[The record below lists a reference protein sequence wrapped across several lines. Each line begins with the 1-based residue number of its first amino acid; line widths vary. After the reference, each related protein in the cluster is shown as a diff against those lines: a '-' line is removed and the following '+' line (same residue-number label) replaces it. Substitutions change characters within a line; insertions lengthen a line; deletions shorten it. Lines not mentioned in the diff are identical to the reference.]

1 MKNDLHLS
9 LKYRYIRI
17 IYFWV
22 EFCRWRSKYR
32 LQLRSLPNTTT
43 DTMSSPAKFT
53 EVMVISSAA
62 SSQPQEPVLRDTII
76 SIVGATSST
85 ELSVNKALLS
95 SKSPL
100 LADLF
105 ASSLSEPVLLE
116 ENNSTQL
123 ALFLDG
129 IHSPKLATSLQLLNS
144 WNSSHAKL
152 ACKYLLLDYVGRYAE
167 LAKMELERLC
177 PSSAGPPLPVEIDVS
192 GTIYSTDIT
201 GRYELVGSDWVAKHA
216 SSDGNTIRI
225 SKTASSWSITDS
237 GYNFTL
243 IGKHDVLPRGQSSW
257 QMSHNYGNHTFTISD
272 AVPNPSP
279 PKCRPFAAATES
291 PERVQFWDVVDA
303 VLTHDGLK
311 LTSAPERPLQLRDT
325 ADLSEL
331 LMSGHPFHLWG
342 VTAMLRH
349 FTIEEY
355 SQLCLQAGAVVSFSV

>member
-1 MKNDLHLS
+1 
-9 LKYRYIRI
+9 
-17 IYFWV
+17 
-22 EFCRWRSKYR
+22 
-32 LQLRSLPNTTT
+32 
-43 DTMSSPAKFT
+43 MSSPAKFT

-62 SSQPQEPVLRDTII
+62 SSQPQEPVLRDTTI
-76 SIVGATSST
+76 SIVGSTSST
-85 ELSVNKALLS
+85 ELRVNKALLS

-116 ENNSTQL
+116 ENHSTQL

-129 IHSPKLATSLQLLNS
+129 IHSPKLATSLLLLNS

-192 GTIYSTDIT
+192 GTLYSTDIT

-216 SSDGNTIRI
+216 SSNGNTIRIRSKTAEYQRQHGNTIRI
-225 SKTASSWSITDS
+225 SKTASWSITDSGS

-257 QMSHNYGNHTFTISD
+257 LMSPHTGNHTLTISD

-349 FTIEEY
+349 FTIEQY
-355 SQLCLQAGAVVSFSV
+355 SQLCLQAGAVV